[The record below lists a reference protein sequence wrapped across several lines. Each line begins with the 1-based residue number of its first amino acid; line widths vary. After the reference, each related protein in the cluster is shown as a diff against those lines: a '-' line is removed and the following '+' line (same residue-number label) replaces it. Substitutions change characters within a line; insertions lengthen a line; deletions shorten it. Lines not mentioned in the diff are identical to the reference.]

1 MEDQA
6 GRTQYFEWG
15 TVEWLH
21 EPEESDTG
29 HPSAALVTVNVGRT
43 QPTHVHAGFEQFL
56 YTLSGV
62 GTQWISGV
70 ARTIGPGLLNH
81 NSPNV
86 EHAVANTGDVPL
98 RHLVIYLPTP
108 QRPLLDDTRLLAEE
122 EGDWEPD
129 LEGLIDVRVL
139 QSAQDHVAAATDMA
153 ASILDMRGRRLTQ
166 TSNISEFCR
175 LVCSTRAG
183 MNRCAQSE
191 QQAGLRAAR
200 LKKPLIFDCYLGIT
214 NVVAPIMVRER
225 SIGSVVCGQVLL
237 MEPADSPME
246 DITRAGFPLESLKPA
261 FCRLPV
267 ISKSRIYAAAELLSG
282 ISDNLVEMSLRDH
295 SQRRLAEELKTKAD
309 MVELLKQTELQ
320 ALQAQIRP
328 HFLFNTLNTIANLAL
343 QENAPQTREMVF
355 TMSELMRF
363 ALRSA
368 SHLVTVSEEVDHVKN
383 YLFIQRTRFSDR
395 LTISMEVDPSI
406 LDVPIPALTLQPL
419 VENAIIHGLRDR
431 KSGEVTVLGRQEG
444 EWAVLEIRDDGIGMT
459 PEKVAETM
467 QVTGRNR
474 ERVGSIGLDNVRRRL
489 QHHFGTRFSFE
500 IDSMPGQGTA
510 MRIKIPIRDRKDAH
524 YG

>member
-1 MEDQA
+1 MEDKA

-21 EPEESDTG
+21 EPDDSDTG
-29 HPSAALVTVNVGRT
+29 HPSAALVTVNVGGT
-43 QPTHVHAGFEQFL
+43 QPAHVHAGFEQFL
-56 YTLSGV
+56 YTVSGV

-70 ARTIGPGLLNH
+70 ARIIGPGLLIH
-81 NSPNV
+81 NAPNV
-86 EHAVANTGDVPL
+86 EHAVANTGAVPL

-108 QRPLLDDTRLLAEE
+108 QRPVLNDTEFLVEE
-122 EGDWEPD
+122 ERNWEPD
-129 LEGLIDVRVL
+129 LEGQIDVQVL
-139 QSAQDHVAAATDMA
+139 QMAQDHVAAATDMA
-153 ASILDMRGRRLTQ
+153 ASILHMRGQPLTQ

-175 LVCSTRAG
+175 LVCSSAAG
-183 MNRCAQSE
+183 MTRCAQSE

-237 MEPADSPME
+237 KEPADAPME
-246 DITRAGFPLESLKPA
+246 DIARAGFSVELLRPA

-282 ISDNLVEMSLRDH
+282 ISDHLVEMSLREH
-295 SQRRLAEELKTKAD
+295 SQRRLAQELKTKAD
-309 MVELLKQTELQ
+309 MAELLKQTELQ

-328 HFLFNTLNTIANLAL
+328 HFLFNTLNTVANLAL

-355 TMSELMRF
+355 TLSELMRF

-368 SHLVTVSEEVDHVKN
+368 NHLVTVKEEVEHVKN
-383 YLFIQRTRFSDR
+383 YLLIQRTRFSDR
-395 LTISMEVDPSI
+395 LTISVEVDPAI
-406 LDVPIPALTLQPL
+406 LEVPIPALTLQPL

-431 KSGEVTVLGRQEG
+431 RSGEVTLLAWQQG

-459 PEKVAETM
+459 PEKVQETL
-467 QVTGRNR
+467 QDSNHNR
-474 ERVGSIGLDNVRRRL
+474 ERGGSIGLDNVRRRL
-489 QHHFGTRFSFE
+489 QHHFGARFSLE
-500 IDSMPGQGTA
+500 IDSTPGQGTA
-510 MRIKIPIRDRKDAH
+510 MRIKIPTRDHKVAP